1 MESVIG
7 SEKQPYLFRV
17 CAVKKGALLLPEGAP
32 SLRWQAAPRS
42 WEPLFLRPRA
52 GWEAGFTSRSSIAKF
67 FEKGLVISVNESQLG
82 LFYGLSFL
90 CVAIAFAFAAYL
102 YLWVKKQ
109 KTENAKIQEVSLL
122 IKQGANTFMRREYLV
137 LAKFAV
143 VAAVVILVLLPS
155 PIWTGNI
162 VDNISMA
169 IAYLCGTALSAI
181 AGKIGILVATLSN
194 GRTAEAAQKGIKPAF
209 LIGFR
214 GGAVMGLLVVGCSLL
229 GVAAVLLVTGDSSIL
244 LGFSFGASS
253 LALFAKAGG
262 GIFTK
267 TADVSAD
274 LTGKVE
280 LGIPED
286 DPRNPAVIADNV
298 GDNVGDV
305 AGMGADLFD
314 SNVAAM
320 ASALVLAQ
328 SLSGGDFNNVSMV
341 FCYAILG
348 LFASIIGI
356 ATARVGKKGDPTTAL
371 NSSTY
376 VTTAIYLVLTAGATA
391 LFPGFSWRIWG
402 AAAVGL
408 LVGVII
414 GITTDYFTDDS
425 KSPVKK
431 VAKASSSGP
440 AFTVLSGISYGFIS
454 ALPAMVGIAIS
465 ALIAYKLCE
474 PMGEGYAI
482 FGISMAAV
490 GMLSIVGMIISND
503 AYGPIVDNAR
513 GLAEM
518 GGLGEETIRTAD
530 ELDSAGNTVKAVTK
544 GFSIS
549 AAGLTVISLL
559 GAFMSEA
566 NDALAAAGRELIT
579 GFDIMSPTVF
589 FGVLVGAVVP
599 AVFSAMLILGVDKN
613 AQRMVAEIHRQFN
626 SIKGLRE
633 GKPGVKPEYDKC
645 IDIATSGSLRELIPA
660 GLMSIIATVV
670 VGFIGGPSAIGG
682 FLLGNI
688 VSGLL
693 LALFMSNAGG
703 LWDNC
708 KKYIEAGAEGGKGS
722 DSHKAAVIGDTVG
735 DPFKDTAGPSINTQI
750 TVVSLV
756 SSLLSSVFVMFSFFS

>member
-1 MESVIG
+1 MGNLV
-7 SEKQPYLFRV
+7 P
-17 CAVKKGALLLPEGAP
+17 
-32 SLRWQAAPRS
+32 
-42 WEPLFLRPRA
+42 FLA
-52 GWEAGFTSRSSIAKF
+52 
-67 FEKGLVISVNESQLG
+67 
-82 LFYGLSFL
+82 LSFL
-90 CVAIAFAFAAYL
+90 IAILAFAFAAYL

-109 KTENAKIQEVSLL
+109 STVNQTIIDVSGL
-122 IKQGANTFMRREYLV
+122 IKQGANTFMTREYKI
-137 LAKFAV
+137 LAMFACGL
-143 VAAVVILVLLPS
+143 AAIIFVLLPAPLWS
-155 PIWTGNI
+155 KDLVISKNI
-162 VDNISMA
+162 FMA
-169 IAYLCGTALSAI
+169 VSYLIGTVLSAI

-194 GRTAEAAQKGIKPAF
+194 GRCAEAAQKGIKPSF
-209 LIGFR
+209 LVGFR
-214 GGAVMGLLVVGCSLL
+214 GGAVMGLLVVGCSLF
-229 GVAAVLLVTGDSSIL
+229 GVAAVLWVVDDASIL

-274 LTGKVE
+274 ITGKVE

-320 ASALVLAQ
+320 VSALVVAQ
-328 SLSGGDFNNVSMV
+328 SLAGNFANTAMV
-341 FCYAILG
+341 FCYSFLG
-348 LFASIIGI
+348 LLASIIGI
-356 ATARVGKKGDPTTAL
+356 ATARIGKNGNPTKAL
-371 NSSTY
+371 NSCTY
-376 VTTAIYLVLTAGATA
+376 VTTGVFLVLSAIAT
-391 LFPGFSWRIWG
+391 LIIPGFSWNIWG
-402 AAAVGL
+402 ASSTGL

-414 GITTDYFTDDS
+414 GLATDYFTDDT
-425 KSPVKK
+425 KPIVKK
-431 VAKASSSGP
+431 VAHASASGP
-440 AFTVLSGISYGFIS
+440 AFTVLSGCAYGFIS

-465 ALIAYKLCE
+465 ALVAYKLCA

-490 GMLSIVGMIISND
+490 GMLSIVGTIISND

-518 GGLGEETIRTAD
+518 GGLGEETIRIAD

-544 GFSIS
+544 GFSIG

-559 GAFMSEA
+559 GAFMTEVNA
-566 NDALAAAGRELIT
+566 AIEAAGRTDFIT
-579 GFDIMSPTVF
+579 GFDIMDPTVF
-589 FGVLVGAVVP
+589 FGVLIGAAIP

-613 AQRMVAEIHRQFN
+613 AQRMVAEIHRQFKT
-626 SIKGLRE
+626 IKGLRE
-633 GKPGVKPEYDKC
+633 GTAKPDYDKC
-645 IDIATSGSLRELIPA
+645 IDIATTGSLRELLPA
-660 GLMSIIATVV
+660 GLVAIMSTVA
-670 VGFIGGPSAIGG
+670 VGFIGGPKAIGG

-693 LALFMSNAGG
+693 LSLFMSNAGG
-703 LWDNC
+703 LWDNS
-708 KKYIEAGAEGGKGS
+708 KKYVEAGNEGGKGS
-722 DSHKAAVIGDTVG
+722 EAHKSAVIGDTVG

-756 SSLLSSVFVMFSFFS
+756 SSLLSTLFVAFSFFG

>member
-1 MESVIG
+1 MD
-7 SEKQPYLFRV
+7 
-17 CAVKKGALLLPEGAP
+17 
-32 SLRWQAAPRS
+32 
-42 WEPLFLRPRA
+42 
-52 GWEAGFTSRSSIAKF
+52 
-67 FEKGLVISVNESQLG
+67 ESQLS

-90 CVAIAFAFAAYL
+90 IVAIAFAFAVYL
-102 YLWVKKQ
+102 YLWVKRQQTVNK
-109 KTENAKIQEVSLL
+109 KIQEVSQL
-122 IKQGANTFMRREYLV
+122 IKEGANTFMAREYKV
-137 LAKFAV
+137 LAKFAG
-143 VAAVVILVLLPS
+143 VAAVVILLLLPS
-155 PIWTGNI
+155 PIWSGNFL
-162 VDNISMA
+162 DNIFMA
-169 IAYLCGTALSAI
+169 LAYIAGTVLSAI

-194 GRTAEAAQKGIKPAF
+194 ARTAEAAQKGIKPAF

-214 GGAVMGLLVVGCSLL
+214 GGAVMGLLVVGCSLF
-229 GVAAVLLVTGDSSIL
+229 GVAAVLLLTGDSSIL

-267 TADVSAD
+267 TADIAAD

-286 DPRNPAVIADNV
+286 DPRNPAVVADNV

-320 ASALVLAQ
+320 ASALVIAQ
-328 SLSGGDFNNVSMV
+328 SLSGSYANVPMV

-348 LFASIIGI
+348 LLASIIGI
-356 ATARVGKKGDPTTAL
+356 ATARIGPHGNPTRAL

-376 VTTAIYLVLTAGATA
+376 VTTAVFLVLTAAATA
-391 LFPGFSWRIWG
+391 LVDGFSWRIWG
-402 AAAVGL
+402 ASSVGL

-425 KSPVKK
+425 RPIVRK
-431 VAKASSSGP
+431 VAHASGSGP
-440 AFTVLSGISYGFIS
+440 AFTVLSGVSYGFIS
-454 ALPAMVGIAIS
+454 AMPAMVGIAVS
-465 ALIAYKLCE
+465 ALVAYQLCA
-474 PMGEGYAI
+474 PMGDGYAI

-518 GGLGEETIRTAD
+518 GGLGEETIRIAD

-544 GFSIS
+544 GFSIG

-566 NDALAAAGRELIT
+566 NAALAAAGKELLT
-579 GFDIMSPTVF
+579 GFDIMEPTVF
-589 FGVLVGAVVP
+589 FGILIGAAIP

-613 AQRMVAEIHRQFN
+613 AQRMVQEIHRQFN
-626 SIKGLRE
+626 SIPGLRE
-633 GKPGVKPEYDKC
+633 GKEGVQPEYDKC
-645 IDIATSGSLRELIPA
+645 IDIATSGALRELIPA
-660 GLMSIIATVV
+660 GLMSIVATLV
-670 VGFIGGPSAIGG
+670 VGFVGGPLAIGG

-703 LWDNC
+703 LWDNS
-708 KKYIEAGAEGGKGS
+708 KKYIESGEEGGKGS
-722 DSHKAAVIGDTVG
+722 EAHKAAVIGDTVG

-756 SSLLSSVFVMFSFFS
+756 SSLLSSLFVWFSIFH